1 MVSLHAMR
9 YSRNNTTHDIVV
21 VDVRVGMGMG
31 ARRKIPPQ
39 PKKITSTE
47 RN

>member
-1 MVSLHAMR
+1 MVSLHAMW
-9 YSRNNTTHDIVV
+9 YSRNITRHDIVV
-21 VDVRVGMGMG
+21 VYVRVGMGMG

-39 PKKITSTE
+39 PKEITSTE